1 MYNKAIFMGRIC
13 NDFEL
18 KTTPSG
24 VSVLSFTVAVDRAY
38 QADKQNRV
46 SDFFPC
52 VAWRADAEFISRFF
66 SKGKMILVEGELQNR
81 KYTDKSGTERQV
93 TELIVDRASFTGEKM
108 QQSGT
113 HEPPPLPEEPPQ
125 YKKQEQAAADN
136 NVGGNEQEGKQLT
149 ADDMTKTEDDDY
161 PF

>member
-1 MYNKAIFMGRIC
+1 MYNRTIFMGRIC
-13 NDFEL
+13 NDLEI

-38 QADKQNRV
+38 QADKQNKV

-52 VAWRADAEFISRFF
+52 VAWRNEAEFISRFW

-81 KYTDKSGTERQV
+81 KYTDKAGVERQI
-93 TELIVDRASFTGEKM
+93 TELIVDRACFTGEKA
-108 QQSGT
+108 SGT
-113 HEPPPLPEEPPQ
+113 HEQPPPPEEPPQ
-125 YKKQEQAAADN
+125 YKNQEKAATDN
-136 NVGGNEQEGKQLT
+136 NVGSKEQKQLT
-149 ADDMTKTEDDDY
+149 AEDMAKAADDY

>member
-1 MYNKAIFMGRIC
+1 MYNKAVFMGRIC
-13 NDFEL
+13 NDLEL

-24 VSVLSFTVAVDRAY
+24 VSVLSFTIAVERQY
-38 QADKQNRV
+38 QADKQNKV

-52 VAWRADAEFISRFF
+52 IAWRNEADFISRFW

-81 KYTDKSGTERQV
+81 KYTDKANVERQV
-93 TELIVDRASFTGEKM
+93 TELIVDRACFTGEKA
-108 QQSGT
+108 SDT
-113 HEPPPLPEEPPQ
+113 HEQPPPPEEPPQ
-125 YKKQEQAAADN
+125 HKRSAADN

-149 ADDMTKTEDDDY
+149 AEDMNKADDEDY

>member
-1 MYNKAIFMGRIC
+1 MYNRTILMGRIC
-13 NDFEL
+13 NDLEI

-38 QADKQNRV
+38 QADKQNKV

-52 VAWRADAEFISRFF
+52 VAWRNEAEFISRFW

-81 KYTDKSGTERQV
+81 KYTDKAGTERQI
-93 TELIVDRASFTGEKM
+93 TELIVERACFTGEK
-108 QQSGT
+108 T
-113 HEPPPLPEEPPQ
+113 ERDVPPPPEEPPQ
-125 YKKQEQAAADN
+125 YQKSGKDN
-136 NVGGNEQEGKQLT
+136 NVPTNEQKPAEASTAADVQNA
-149 ADDMTKTEDDDY
+149 ADDW

>member
-1 MYNKAIFMGRIC
+1 MYNKVILMGRIC
-13 NDFEL
+13 NDLEM

-52 VAWRADAEFISRFF
+52 IAWRADAEFISRFF

-93 TELIVDRASFTGEKM
+93 TELIVDRASFTGEKL

-113 HEPPPLPEEPPQ
+113 HEPPPPEEPPQ
-125 YKKQEQAAADN
+125 YKKSATDN
-136 NVGGNEQEGKQLT
+136 NVGSKDQEGTQLT
-149 ADDMTKTEDDDY
+149 ADDMTKTEGDDY

>member
-1 MYNKAIFMGRIC
+1 MYNKAIIMGRIC
-13 NDFEL
+13 NDLEI

-38 QADKQNRV
+38 QADKQNKV

-52 VAWRADAEFISRFF
+52 VAWRNEAEFISRFW

-81 KYTDKSGTERQV
+81 KYTDKAGTERQI
-93 TELIVDRASFTGEKM
+93 TELIVDHACFTGEKS
-108 QQSGT
+108 SGT
-113 HEPPPLPEEPPQ
+113 HEQPPPPEEPPQ

-136 NVGGNEQEGKQLT
+136 NVGGNEQKQLT
-149 ADDMTKTEDDDY
+149 AEDVTKADDDY